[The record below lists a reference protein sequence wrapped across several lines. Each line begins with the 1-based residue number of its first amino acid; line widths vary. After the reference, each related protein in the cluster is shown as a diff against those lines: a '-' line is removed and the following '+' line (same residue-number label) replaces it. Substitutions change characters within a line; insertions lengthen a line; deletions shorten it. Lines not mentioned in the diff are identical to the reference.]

1 MTRDS
6 AVDYASLHDPNAE
19 YTMRDLSGETMGCV
33 AERGGGRDVEITD
46 VQTTM
51 IDGNF
56 PWTLVRVYTDA
67 GVVGTGEAYWGAGVP
82 ELIERMRPFVVGEN
96 PLDVDRLFEHLVQK
110 MSGEGSLAGVTVTA
124 ISGIE
129 VALNDLAG
137 KLLDVPAYQLLGGK
151 YRDTVRVYCDC
162 HAGEES
168 EPAAN
173 AEEAERV
180 VEELGYDALK
190 FDLDVPT
197 GHEKDRSNRHLRNA
211 EIEHKVAIVDAV
223 TAAVGD
229 RADVAFDCHW
239 SFTAGSAKRLASALE
254 EYDVWW
260 LEDPVPPENHD
271 VQREVT
277 RSTNVPIA
285 AGENVYRKHG
295 QRRLIEEQAVDI
307 VAPDLPKV
315 GGMRET
321 RKIADLADLYY
332 VPVAMHNVS
341 SPVATVAAAHVA
353 AAIPNALAVE
363 YHSYQLGWWE
373 DLVEED
379 VIEDGRI
386 EVPEAPGLGVTLD
399 MDAVEAH
406 MVEGET
412 LFDPA

>member
-1 MTRDS
+1 VPRDS
-6 AVDYASLHDPNAE
+6 PIDYAGLRDPNAE
-19 YTMRDLSGETMGCV
+19 YTMRDLSAESMGCV

-51 IDGNF
+51 VDGNF

-82 ELIERMRPFVVGEN
+82 ELIERMTPFVVGEN
-96 PLDVDRLFEHLVQK
+96 PLDVDRLYQHLVQK
-110 MSGEGSLAGVTVTA
+110 MSGEGSLSGVTVTA

-129 VALNDLAG
+129 VALSDLVG

-151 YRDTVRVYCDC
+151 YRDAVRVYCDC
-162 HAGEES
+162 HAGDEA

-180 VEELGYDALK
+180 VSELGYDALK
-190 FDLDVPT
+190 FDLDVPS
-197 GHEKDRSNRHLRNA
+197 GHEKDRANRHLRNA

-239 SFTAGSAKRLASALE
+239 SYTADSAKRLASALE

-260 LEDPVPPENHD
+260 LEDPVPPENLD
-271 VQREVT
+271 VHRAVT
-277 RSTNVPIA
+277 RSTTTPIA
-285 AGENVYRKHG
+285 AGENVYRVHG
-295 QRRLIEEQAVDI
+295 HRRLLEEQAVDVI
-307 VAPDLPKV
+307 APDLPKV

-363 YHSYQLGWWE
+363 FHSYQLDWWA
-373 DLVEED
+373 DLVEEP

-386 EVPEAPGLGVTLD
+386 AVPEAPGLGVTLD
-399 MDAVEAH
+399 LDAVEAH
-406 MVEGET
+406 TVEGET
-412 LFDPA
+412 VFDPA